1 MSDSERT
8 YNVLFLCRHN
18 SARSI
23 FGEAL
28 LNSLSHTK
36 LRGFSAGSEPAE
48 RIHPFAA
55 DLLESMQIPAEGLHP
70 KGWDVFEREDA
81 PTMDFVFSVCD
92 KTLDAACPVWPGH
105 PMSADW
111 GIDDPSQ
118 VEGDD
123 AARQQAFRKA
133 FYAMRSRIQLF
144 ANLPIV
150 SLDRLSLQSRV
161 DSIGRLDAND
171 SNENHP

>member
-28 LNSLSHTK
+28 LNNLSHTN

-48 RIHPFAA
+48 RVHPFTAA
-55 DLLESMQIPAEGLHP
+55 LLASMQIPVEGLHP

-92 KTLDAACPVWPGH
+92 KTLEAACPVWPGH
-105 PMSADW
+105 PVTADW
-111 GIDDPSQ
+111 GIDDPAR
-118 VEGDD
+118 VEGDN
-123 AARQQAFRKA
+123 ATRQQAFRKA

-144 ANLPIV
+144 ANLPIA
-150 SLDRLSLQSRV
+150 SLDRLSLQSKV
-161 DSIGRLDAND
+161 DSIGRLDATN
-171 SNENHP
+171 SNEQHA